1 MVTPAVTA
9 DVVAL
14 NKSDLGEIRLGL
26 TFNDKVHLFFNGKV
40 FEKHS
45 QEYFQ

>member
-26 TFNDKVHLFFNGKV
+26 TVTGGLTATRI
-40 FEKHS
+40 
-45 QEYFQ
+45 

>member
-14 NKSDLGEIRLGL
+14 NKSDLGGIRLGL
-26 TFNDKVHLFFNGKV
+26 MATGGLNVTRI
-40 FEKHS
+40 
-45 QEYFQ
+45 